1 MSFVDTLYKR
11 FITYVDNATRDPKA
25 EAEERKR
32 VKALKE
38 AQGRASKT
46 LAAEKSLLQKA
57 QNTQGPGRPE
67 EAMRYSIFPEDAK
80 EIQTFLDN
88 ATASV
93 KNAENGEDVDEFM
106 KENFNEDYENY
117 KINSI
122 FNTAVYPKAVGGRI
136 GLWLIIRAVKQL
148 MHDNEDLSTSE
159 ISLLKKIQESVK
171 NILDEAKYK
180 KIGEWKPIAVEELKD
195 LDNYKKILE
204 TSPDKVDK
212 NSQEYKNIMAL
223 APKIY
228 PTVMKL
234 LKNHGEVDFQD
245 KEGDAFTGNITD
257 ETQKAKAVK
266 LDKANDNFDVGSL
279 ILKTLSYM
287 LTVLFFLLIFF
298 FLSIGASFA
307 VNLNVHKSLAYKI
320 FYMIYGFLFGLVVVP
335 YVLLYRWWWL
345 KKKPEYY
352 GFMPLI
358 PRFFVN
364 PHVQFLLGW
373 LTYKPISTV
382 VKLEEWRQPV
392 PVPPTVV

>member
-1 MSFVDTLYKR
+1 MSFVETLYKR

-25 EAEERKR
+25 EEAERKR
-32 VKALKE
+32 IKALKA
-38 AQGRASKT
+38 AQEKASKI

-80 EIQTFLDN
+80 ELQTFLDN
-88 ATASV
+88 ATSSV
-93 KNAENGEDVDEFM
+93 KSAENGEDVDDYM
-106 KENFNEDYENY
+106 KEHFNEDLENY
-117 KINSI
+117 KINCI

-136 GLWLIIRAVKQL
+136 GLWLIIRAIKQL

-180 KIGEWKPIAVEELKD
+180 KIGDWEPIAVEELKD
-195 LDNYKKILE
+195 LENYKKILQS
-204 TSPDKVDK
+204 SPEKIDK

-245 KEGDAFTGNITD
+245 KEGDAFTGNIT
-257 ETQKAKAVK
+257 EESKKAKEVK
-266 LDKANDNFDVGSL
+266 LDKANDNFDLGSL

-287 LTVLFFLLIFF
+287 ITVLFFLLIIF
-298 FLSIGASFA
+298 FLSLGSSMA
-307 VNLNVHKSLAYKI
+307 VNLNVHKALPYKI

-335 YVLLYRWWWL
+335 YVLLYRWFWL

-352 GFMPLI
+352 SFIPLI

-382 VKLEEWRQPV
+382 VKLEEWRHTPQVAPTPV
-392 PVPPTVV
+392 